1 MSHAVILS
9 ASGLTLTV
17 STCSCM
23 TVTLSASLCSVLH
36 AMNSNLKEMYR
47 EQIPTY
53 TGMSGDRLYKLDP
66 VQIKP
71 PEFLLLVN
79 PRGLMLLCLMV

>member
-1 MSHAVILS
+1 MILS
-9 ASGLTLTV
+9 ASGLKGFTLTV

-23 TVTLSASLCSVLH
+23 TVTLTASLCSVLH

-53 TGMSGDRLYKLDP
+53 TGMSGDRA
-66 VQIKP
+66 VQARSSANTTTRILITSESKRP
-71 PEFLLLVN
+71 YAALF
-79 PRGLMLLCLMV
+79 